1 VVREAGVVDVTGGCL
16 CGAVRY
22 RARGAVR
29 WVVHCHCRWCQR
41 VSGAAFL
48 TYVGFRTEDL
58 EWTVGAQTIY
68 RSSEEVARGFC
79 ARCGSSLT
87 FSRAGRGNVDI
98 CAGTLDDPNGILPQE
113 HIFTDH
119 KLAWLHLDDGL
130 PRHDRFPPGHEDL
143 EPT

>member
-1 VVREAGVVDVTGGCL
+1 MAITGGCL
-16 CGAVRY
+16 CGEVRY
-22 RARGAVR
+22 RAYGEAL

-58 EWTVGAQTIY
+58 EWTAGAPAIY
-68 RSSEEVARGFC
+68 RSSEGVARGFC

-87 FSRAGRGNVDI
+87 FERPARGNVDI
-98 CAGTLDDPNGILPQE
+98 CVGSLDDPNAILPQE

-119 KLAWLHLDDGL
+119 KRAWLHLDDGL
-130 PRHDRFPPGHEDL
+130 PRHRRFPPGYEDL
-143 EPT
+143 EPKGAGERP